1 MKVLIVGGG
10 GREHALAWKLQ
21 QSPQVEAIFCAP
33 GNAGTEALGQNV
45 PLRPDDMRGLV
56 QFAKENKIGLTVV
69 GPDDPLATGLVD
81 EFQKENLRIFGPTKS
96 AARLE
101 SSKVFAKQMMR
112 CAGVPTAMAGVFDNS
127 RKACRFVDK
136 LRYPIVIKADGLAAG
151 KGVII
156 APNPAAAME
165 AVEDMLDRGRFGAA
179 GARVLIEEFLEGWE
193 CSLHVL
199 VSGEHY
205 KLLGTACDHK
215 RLRDRNEGP
224 NTGGMGAYSPAAA
237 WDAALEKQFHEK
249 IMHSLLRGLHDEK
262 IEFFGLLFPGLM
274 ISGPTARVLEF
285 NCRFGD
291 PETQVI
297 LPRLKGDLLPLLEAT
312 IDGRLEELKIELD
325 DRTAVTV
332 VMASAGYPSKV
343 DAGKEISGLEECAQM
358 KDVVVFHAGT
368 RRENGRV
375 VSSGGRVLAVTALGE
390 TVAMARDRAYEAV
403 AKIKFEGCQY
413 RRDIALAAVG
423 AKVEA
428 TDGAALPQR

>member
-1 MKVLIVGGG
+1 MKVLVVGGG
-10 GREHALAWKLQ
+10 GREHALAWKLR

-45 PLRPDDMRGLV
+45 ALRPNDTRGLL
-56 QFAKENKIGLTVV
+56 QFAKENKIELTVV
-69 GPDDPLATGLVD
+69 GPDDPLAAGLVD
-81 EFQKENLRIFGPTKS
+81 EFRMENLRIFGPTKS

-101 SSKVFAKQMMR
+101 SSKVFAKQVMR

-127 RKACRFVDK
+127 KKACRFVEK

-151 KGVII
+151 KGVVI
-156 APNPAAAME
+156 AENAASAME
-165 AVEDMLDRGRFGAA
+165 AVADMLDRGRFGAA
-179 GARVLIEEFLEGWE
+179 GSRVLIEEFLEGWE

-199 VSGEHY
+199 VAGEDY

-215 RLRDRNEGP
+215 RLREGNEGP

-237 WDAALEKQFHEK
+237 WDAALGKQFEEK
-249 IMHSLLRGLHDEK
+249 IVRPLLRGLRDEK
-262 IEFFGLLFPGLM
+262 IHFSGLLFPGLM
-274 ISGPTARVLEF
+274 ISGQTARVLEF

-297 LPRLKGDLLPLLEAT
+297 LPRLKGDLVPLLEAT
-312 IDGRLEELKIELD
+312 IDDRLDDVKIELD
-325 DRTAVTV
+325 DRAAVTV
-332 VMASAGYPSKV
+332 VMASAGYPGNV
-343 DAGKEISGLEECAQM
+343 EAGKEISGLEECAKM

-368 RRENGRV
+368 RRENGKTLT
-375 VSSGGRVLAVTALGE
+375 SGGRVLAVTALGD
-390 TVAMARDRAYEAV
+390 TVAAARDRAYEGV
-403 AKIKFEGCQY
+403 NKIDFEGCHY

-428 TDGAALPQR
+428 TDGAALS